1 MYTYITDL
9 ERLKG
14 KYSPLFAFI
23 CCFVSDGNKM
33 ALNRTKVM
41 ISGFY
46 RLLTF
51 SNKEAKLN
59 DIFKI
64 NSEFAPVL
72 RSVYYLY

>member
-1 MYTYITDL
+1 
-9 ERLKG
+9 
-14 KYSPLFAFI
+14 
-23 CCFVSDGNKM
+23 
-33 ALNRTKVM
+33 M

-46 RLLTF
+46 RVLTF

-72 RSVYYLY
+72 RFVYYLYKMKMKTNTLEM